1 MPTKTD
7 LPPAAIPDPFV
18 HDWVGLAALAPSALR
33 AAAGAIVTAP
43 LPPVNTMLV
52 SPTGF
57 DPFDDDGPGSP
68 PRRLAELRTRPSG
81 ELRFYDGGTRL
92 FTLGAPAVV
101 GAAELA
107 ALRPYAGVRV
117 PFGAGAG
124 PVELA
129 GLLRQL
135 LVGGVPVLAPDLPL
149 VVRRLLG
156 PALGALVG
164 ALTPATLADPDRRER
179 WSVAARRAALR
190 SATSAAGVASSPPSV
205 TAVVPAGDRALARDL
220 RRQTWPALTV
230 VVASSA
236 GERRRA
242 LESCAT
248 ELVTLPAPGLSYSAE
263 HVEDLVLGR
272 GYARRP
278 LSGVRVRRTYLPAL
292 DVTVRAAGPG
302 GSGGSGGS
310 EQPASALTAATVL
323 GSPADLLRL
332 GVDSL
337 ADATATVDVGDDG
350 YAIHDL
356 GVQRVVRDAAG
367 VEATLRAG
375 GRQVLGTGRV
385 DPGYASYFARTA

>member
-7 LPPAAIPDPFV
+7 LPPAAISDPFV
-18 HDWVGLAALAPSALR
+18 PDWAGLAALAPSALS
-33 AAAGAIVTAP
+33 AAAGAIVAAP
-43 LPPVNTMLV
+43 LPAVNTTLV
-52 SPTGF
+52 SPAGF

-68 PRRLAELRTRPSG
+68 PRRLTHLRTQPSG
-81 ELRFYDGGTRL
+81 ELRIDDGRTRL
-92 FTLGAPAVV
+92 VELDRPAVV
-101 GAAELA
+101 SAAQLA

-156 PALGALVG
+156 TELGGLVAG
-164 ALTPATLADPDRRER
+164 LTKATLADPDRRER

-205 TAVVPAGDRALARDL
+205 TAVVPPGDRALARDL

-230 VVASSA
+230 RVASGA
-236 GERRRA
+236 VERRRA
-242 LESCAT
+242 LESCET
-248 ELVTLPAPGLSYSAE
+248 ELVTLPASGLSYAAE
-263 HVEDLVLGR
+263 HIEDLVLGR
-272 GYARRP
+272 GYGQRP
-278 LSGVRVRRTYLPAL
+278 LSGAVVRRTYLPAL
-292 DVTVRAAGPG
+292 DVTVRAAG
-302 GSGGSGGS
+302 SGAG
-310 EQPASALTAATVL
+310 ERPATVLTAATVL

-337 ADATATVDVGDDG
+337 EDASATVDVGDDG

-367 VEATLRAG
+367 VEAALRAG
-375 GRQVLGTGRV
+375 GRQLVGTGRV

>member
-18 HDWVGLAALAPSALR
+18 HDWVGLAALAPSALS

-43 LPPVNTMLV
+43 LPPVNTTLV

-92 FTLGAPAVV
+92 FTLGPPAVV

-135 LVGGVPVLAPDLPL
+135 LVGGIPVLAPDLPL

-164 ALTPATLADPDRRER
+164 ALTQATLADPDRRER

-190 SATSAAGVASSPPSV
+190 SATAAAGVASSPPSV

-230 VVASSA
+230 VVASGA

-248 ELVTLPAPGLSYSAE
+248 ELVTLPASGLSYSAE

-278 LSGVRVRRTYLPAL
+278 ISGVRVRRTYLPAL
-292 DVTVRAAGPG
+292 DVTVRAAAAAA
-302 GSGGSGGS
+302 GGS
-310 EQPASALTAATVL
+310 ERPASVLTAATAL

-337 ADATATVDVGDDG
+337 EDASATVDVGDDG

-367 VEATLRAG
+367 VDATLRAG